1 MVRGAGMAYL
11 IWKLVHVVSVI
22 LFVGDIATGVFWA
35 ANAVRSDDASLI
47 ARTFAGIIRADR
59 WFTTPG
65 AIGLTVSGIA
75 AALLGDWP
83 ILGTGWIVWGIVMLV
98 ISGAAFGMRVAP
110 LQREL
115 ARLAGDA
122 GRDDASRG
130 LFRDRYRSWQ
140 LWGTLALLAPLIAV
154 ALMVLKPELPAL

>member
-1 MVRGAGMAYL
+1 MAYL

-22 LFVGDIATGVFWA
+22 LFVGNIATGVFWA
-35 ANAVRSDDASLI
+35 ANAVRSNETSLI
-47 ARTFAGIIRADR
+47 ASTFEGIIRADR

-83 ILGTGWIVWGIVMLV
+83 IFGTGWILWGIVMLV

-115 ARLAGDA
+115 VRLASDA
-122 GRDDASRG
+122 RRDEESRT
-130 LFRDRYRSWQ
+130 LFRHRYRSWQ
-140 LWGTLALLAPLIAV
+140 LWGTLALVTPLIAV
-154 ALMVLKPELPAL
+154 ALMVLKPDLPAL